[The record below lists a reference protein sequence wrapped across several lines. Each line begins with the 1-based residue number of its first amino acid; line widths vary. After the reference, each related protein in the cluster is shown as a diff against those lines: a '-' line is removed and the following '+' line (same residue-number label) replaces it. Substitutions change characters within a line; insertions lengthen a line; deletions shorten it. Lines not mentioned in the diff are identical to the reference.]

1 METQVSTGI
10 QIQQSIPSR
19 TFIFGSVPGNLKPL
33 NVLPLYPYGVLV
45 FSGYHTREIP
55 SAHVT
60 VYPFKSTLSRFFP
73 SKLRPRYSIVGN
85 EVVWQLPF
93 DGFVLKKTYKIK
105 WKLRVDRGVTSGT
118 QLPFILR
125 VGSNMQDLI
134 VTVL

>member
-1 METQVSTGI
+1 MAFSFFRVITRAKYRPLMSQF
-10 QIQQSIPSR
+10 IP
-19 TFIFGSVPGNLKPL
+19 L
-33 NVLPLYPYGVLV
+33 
-45 FSGYHTREIP
+45 
-55 SAHVT
+55 
-60 VYPFKSTLSRFFP
+60 KSTLSRFFP